1 VSQAHQPI
9 LNSPHPCLCC
19 TTALQH
25 PIMLR
30 PSVVSILVHLN
41 STNSM
46 SGTLPQGSSG
56 SPNAQ
61 TAHCHMPVSC
71 NHVAAPPAQFKFAH
85 HQLYYCQDLF
95 ERQIQFEFAHS
106 SMSSQQTAWTVPL
119 TASLAN
125 TAHIA
130 TYWAKLP
137 ISIPFARPDMQ
148 KPSGAHIAH
157 VHSTITLAGQ
167 CHPCPLPAGISQH
180 TQGHSGHHVAPLSS
194 I

>member
-1 VSQAHQPI
+1 
-9 LNSPHPCLCC
+9 
-19 TTALQH
+19 
-25 PIMLR
+25 
-30 PSVVSILVHLN
+30 LVHLN

-125 TAHIA
+125 T
-130 TYWAKLP
+130 TKGP
-137 ISIPFARPDMQ
+137 G
-148 KPSGAHIAH
+148 SGLS
-157 VHSTITLAGQ
+157 HSPYSNILGQ
-167 CHPCPLPAGISQH
+167 ASNFYSFCTPRHAEAFWCTHCTCA
-180 TQGHSGHHVAPLSS
+180 
-194 I
+194 